1 MNEEKDQRSNLSYVS
16 VMDRHLGKGEM
27 ENHTYNVCIL
37 VTSVHAKFGASA
49 TKIERRKCQ
58 KCEAPNE
65 GDLAQIQCIALMKF
79 IMHIIETCSFVKL
92 AILES

>member
-1 MNEEKDQRSNLSYVS
+1 MEKAKRKIIRTMV
-16 VMDRHLGKGEM
+16 R
-27 ENHTYNVCIL
+27 IL

-79 IMHIIETCSFVKL
+79 IMHIIVFIAYLHIVNVR
-92 AILES
+92 

>member
-1 MNEEKDQRSNLSYVS
+1 MVR
-16 VMDRHLGKGEM
+16 
-27 ENHTYNVCIL
+27 IL

-65 GDLAQIQCIALMKF
+65 GDLAQIQGIALMKF
-79 IMHIIETCSFVKL
+79 IMHIIVFIAYL
-92 AILES
+92 HIINAR